1 MYERTFSTHFK
12 CPRCTDSA
20 QIEVIPL
27 SRLFRSGKFL
37 RSVVLLF
44 GWTIILQGC
53 GGGGSSSPETEDP
66 DLLFEE
72 NFTYIAD
79 GAIPVGWSVITHA
92 TATIDG
98 PALWRVKSRMLRQS
112 SNVHAPSSSGFPY
125 AENYEGTMA
134 VVGELEWMNI
144 ALEVKLIPHDDDGIG
159 VVFRW
164 QPSTVDSDG
173 NFYRFMIVSDQDSGG
188 PKARVD
194 KRVDGVWTILGE
206 DASTTFNYREGNTY
220 RVEVSM
226 VLDEFTIKL
235 NDSII
240 FTFTDNSLTSGKVG
254 LFCFAEE
261 GADFD
266 DIRVYRRG
274 P

>member
-1 MYERTFSTHFK
+1 M
-12 CPRCTDSA
+12 
-20 QIEVIPL
+20 IPL
-27 SRLFRSGKFL
+27 SRSFRYGKFV
-37 RSVVLLF
+37 RSVVFLF

-53 GGGGSSSPETEDP
+53 GGGGSSSPEKEDP

-72 NFTYIAD
+72 NFTYTAD
-79 GAIPVGWSVITHA
+79 GAIPVGWSVITHTA
-92 TATIDG
+92 ATIDG

-112 SNVHAPSSSGFPY
+112 SNVHAPASSGFPY
-125 AENYEGTMA
+125 AANYEGTMA
-134 VVGELEWMNI
+134 VVGESDWMNI
-144 ALEVKLIPHDDDGIG
+144 ALDVKLIPHDDDGIG

-164 QPSTVDSDG
+164 QPSTVGSDG
-173 NFYRFMIVSDQDSGG
+173 NFYRFLIVSDQDSGG

-194 KRVDGVWTILGE
+194 KHVDGVWSILVE
-206 DASTTFNYREGNTY
+206 DASTTYDYREGNTY

-235 NDSII
+235 NGSTI
-240 FTFTDNSLTSGKVG
+240 FTFTDNSLTYGKVG

-266 DIRVYRRG
+266 DIKVYRRG